1 MTFNDIDKEWAQ
13 FMSAPSNKYG
23 ENDTDTGSGSDLDDE
38 DDDESINHIGQS
50 SNKNIFKMTQSKK
63 EENEG
68 IYGGARNFSS
78 MCGQVHKKEK
88 PAPFIETYSSAI
100 NNGTP
105 PVPSDLYIS
114 TKSKIEFLNCP
125 IDIKKLFWDIKVM
138 PYSTPSDGVIKKQIK
153 FNSFNLEELNLMQDR
168 LKQEGFY
175 EEQIIKSI
183 NNPNGRIKFKDVRKL
198 SVGIS
203 KKDIMSYRSKKK
215 SAFYNCFVMILRI
228 KINDIFREFHVK
240 IFNTGKIELP
250 GMQTTHIHETVMSM
264 IFSIIQPHIDTP
276 LSYQNCSNT
285 ILINSNFNCGFY
297 INREAL
303 YYILKNK
310 YNIDAIYDPCSYPGI
325 QCKFYY
331 DTVQGINLVD
341 QKVENNTNN
350 NFGLIKVSFM
360 IFRTGSVLIVGRCNE
375 HTLNELYSYIKLLLH
390 NEYAHIGQVIPD
402 EDVIAKNQVKNKKIR
417 KKTINVTCDHPLIEP

>member
-1 MTFNDIDKEWAQ
+1 MTLNDIDKEWMQ
-13 FMSAPSNKYG
+13 FMSTPSNKYG
-23 ENDTDTGSGSDLDDE
+23 ENDADTGSDE
-38 DDDESINHIGQS
+38 DNVGVDNSGTL
-50 SNKNIFKMTQSKK
+50 SNFNVIQSKK
-63 EENEG
+63 EEKDG
-68 IYGGARNFSS
+68 IYGNNRNFSS
-78 MCGQVHKKEK
+78 MCGPAHKKAN
-88 PAPFIETYSSAI
+88 PVLTIEPYSSHI
-100 NNGTP
+100 NTDAP
-105 PVPSDLYIS
+105 PIPSELYIS

-183 NNPNGRIKFKDVRKL
+183 NNPNGRVKFKDVRKL

-228 KINDIFREFHVK
+228 KINEIFREFHVK

-341 QKVENNTNN
+341 QKVENNANN
-350 NFGLIKVSFM
+350 NSAFIKVSFM

-390 NEYAHIGQVIPD
+390 NEYSHIGQVIPE

-417 KKTINVTCDHPLIEP
+417 KKTINFNALTPLVEP